1 MAVMEQTTSDRQ
13 TGQSYRRQH
22 ARWGRLVP
30 EDHSLPF
37 HRSTDPAYDSARGP
51 SWASG
56 WTGVAVRP
64 LGSSGGPVSW
74 QRPPHVPT
82 QVGAVVPGI
91 ILPFPKPRPG
101 LQPPPQAALMSSS
114 GMAQWNFRPFTP
126 LTLSSYCCVP
136 IRLNLAAGP
145 PPGLPPLIPTWVS
158 NPTLPSPTSSSALE
172 GPSQGSLTSP
182 FLASHDPLFTQSE
195 GTWKITSWTPFLPC
209 ANASRAPR
217 GLQHKL

>member
-1 MAVMEQTTSDRQ
+1 MEQTTSDRQ

-82 QVGAVVPGI
+82 QGGAVVPGI
-91 ILPFPKPRPG
+91 ILPFPKPRPC
-101 LQPPPQAALMSSS
+101 LQPPPQAALMSFS